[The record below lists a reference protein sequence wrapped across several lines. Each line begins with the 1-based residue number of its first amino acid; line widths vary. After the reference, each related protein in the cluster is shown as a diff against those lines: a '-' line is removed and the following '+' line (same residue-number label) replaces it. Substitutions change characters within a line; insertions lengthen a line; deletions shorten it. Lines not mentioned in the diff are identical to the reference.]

1 MTLRPA
7 GDLGDRGRIVAFGSP
22 GARTLGDLLR
32 DAAALAARL
41 PAAPPGEV
49 LVACDDRYLVAAAAL
64 AAWARG
70 HALALPPSGQP
81 AAVERLAADPAV
93 RALVHDRDGVSV
105 ARVPAVDAREAVT
118 SVDAP
123 TDPLVGA
130 PLDPGRHAATVY
142 TSGSTGAPLAC
153 RKTAGQLL
161 GEATLLAG
169 RFELAGARVVA
180 TPPALHIYGLLFG
193 VLAPLAGGAATCRLA
208 PLHAEP
214 LAALVAE
221 EGVDVLV
228 SVPAHLRGLEVLG
241 PGALAGL
248 RAVVSSGAPLPPAT
262 AAGLHERHG
271 LFVTEVFGS
280 TETGGVATRRAPGDA
295 RWRPL
300 PGVVVSAA
308 ADGRLAL
315 DSPFLPP
322 DAPRPLVA
330 DDLVEVA
337 PDGAFVHLGRKDGV
351 VKVGGKR
358 VSLAEV
364 ERCLLAQ
371 PGVADAT
378 VVAASASGGRDQEL
392 VAAVAPADLDPARL
406 RAALRAALD
415 PVVVP
420 RRVHLLAAL
429 PREATGKL
437 PRRRLLEALGLAP
450 AYPGEV
456 RAGPARGEG
465 DDRTVDVAV
474 PADLPAFEGHF
485 DGDPVLPG
493 VFLLERIVVAQARA
507 AWPDLGGLRG
517 ARRLKFS
524 RPVRPGDALTLR
536 LTRRPGAVAF
546 ELVRGGEACASG
558 ALDVGPAAA
567 R

>member
-7 GDLGDRGRIVAFGSP
+7 GDLGDRGRLVAFGAP

-105 ARVPAVDAREAVT
+105 ARVPAVDAREAVA
-118 SVDAP
+118 SIDAP
-123 TDPLVGA
+123 IDPLVGA
-130 PLDPGRHAATVY
+130 PLDPRRHAATVY

-169 RFELAGARVVA
+169 LFELAGARVVA

-214 LAALVAE
+214 LAALVAAE
-221 EGVDVLV
+221 RVDVLV

-248 RAVVSSGAPLPPAT
+248 RAVVSSGAPLPTAT
-262 AAGLHERHG
+262 AARLHERHG
-271 LFVTEVFGS
+271 LVVTEVFGS
-280 TETGGVATRRAPGDA
+280 TETGGVATRREPGDA

-371 PGVADAT
+371 PGVADAA

-406 RAALRAALD
+406 RPARRARRSSSAARASWRPAARGPRASSRGGGCSRRSASRPPTRARCARARRAARA
-415 PVVVP
+415 PSGP
-420 RRVHLLAAL
+420 STSRSPPTCRRSRGTSTATRSCRACSCWSGSSSRRPAPPGPTWAAC
-429 PREATGKL
+429 A
-437 PRRRLLEALGLAP
+437 
-450 AYPGEV
+450 
-456 RAGPARGEG
+456 ARGG
-465 DDRTVDVAV
+465 SSSAARS
-474 PADLPAFEGHF
+474 
-485 DGDPVLPG
+485 
-493 VFLLERIVVAQARA
+493 ARA
-507 AWPDLGGLRG
+507 TP
-517 ARRLKFS
+517 
-524 RPVRPGDALTLR
+524 
-536 LTRRPGAVAF
+536 
-546 ELVRGGEACASG
+546 
-558 ALDVGPAAA
+558 
-567 R
+567 